1 MSDAF
6 EIRGGRRGGVLL
18 VHGFTG
24 TPQEMEPL
32 AAPLA
37 AAGWDVVGLR
47 LPGHGA
53 ALPDEPNH
61 QEAWRAAVRDGFE
74 ELARTHG
81 DGRVAV
87 VGLSMGAL
95 LGLDLALAEPRRL
108 AALVTLS
115 PAISLPA
122 RLRATLRTVDW
133 LAPRRLRARRL
144 DKSESDIRDD
154 VARAAH
160 PKSAPVTVDAALSFD
175 RLRRSVRRRIR
186 REGRSTSLPI
196 LVVHAR
202 RDRVC
207 PISGARWLTR
217 RMAAASPEFHVLER
231 SGHVIPVDLEGPAA
245 TVLVL
250 DFLRR
255 RVVAA

>member
-47 LPGHGA
+47 LP
-53 ALPDEPNH
+53 E
-61 QEAWRAAVRDGFE
+61 R
-74 ELARTHG
+74 ARTLG
-81 DGRVAV
+81 DGRVAF
-87 VGLSMGAL
+87 VGLSMGAQ